1 MYYYHIFSLVMFGHL
16 SQSRLGCNIGGIMVS
31 LLVYADDNIKV
42 LVAPSW
48 HALQELINIL
58 RSVGDS

>member
-1 MYYYHIFSLVMFGHL
+1 MFGHL